1 MTPEERNAAIE
12 ATATERAGTLVPPVK
27 QPTLADLHK
36 RIAELEGKSL
46 NGDETNDFHQAQNIL
61 KEKHGES
68 RAAFLQNLELAG
80 IVTGDSVPLFLALL
94 NEYEAAPDDMPYPL
108 PNGSGSERW
117 GTGAW
122 TDTEGQGLTDNTDPN
137 VNTSTDAVAGGLL
150 LPTQAQADA
159 IVAQGEAE
167 RANG

>member
-1 MTPEERNAAIE
+1 MTPDERNAAIE
-12 ATATERAGTLVPPVK
+12 ATATERAATLVPPVK
-27 QPTLADLHK
+27 QPTLAYLHK

-68 RAAFLQNLELAG
+68 RAAFLQKLELAG

-94 NEYEAAPDDMPYPL
+94 NEYEVALD
-108 PNGSGSERW
+108 
-117 GTGAW
+117 
-122 TDTEGQGLTDNTDPN
+122 DPN
-137 VNTSTDAVAGGLL
+137 VNTSTGAVAGGLL

>member
-68 RAAFLQNLELAG
+68 RAAFLQKLELAG

-94 NEYEAAPDDMPYPL
+94 NEYEVAPDDSP
-108 PNGSGSERW
+108 
-117 GTGAW
+117 

-137 VNTSTDAVAGGLL
+137 VNTSTGAVAGGLL